1 MRLLWTAD
9 EALPPVFEALF
20 EVMAPGTVPDQDE
33 LHLRYGDGVLRLC
46 RGADL
51 RGVHVRREDIQKRLK
66 GDFMLG
72 RACAGSTRHGLRIL
86 DAMAGLGT
94 DGLALALR
102 GHRVTL
108 VERNPVLWALLSD
121 LLQRM
126 DVPDLVL
133 QLGDCRTLLES
144 PDALSTPYDVIYLD
158 PMFPQRSKRALPG
171 KPMQY
176 VTQLLGE
183 DAENGDQPDLEAL
196 RALIQSARNVAGSHV
211 VLKRRRTDPVVG
223 TPDWQLKGRSVR
235 YDMFRRL

>member
-1 MRLLWTAD
+1 MRLQWTA
-9 EALPPVFEALF
+9 EGALPPVFESLF
-20 EVMAPGTVPDQDE
+20 EVLAPDAVPDRDE
-33 LHLRYGDGVLRLC
+33 LHLRYSDGVLQLC
-46 RGADL
+46 RGTDL

-66 GDFMLG
+66 GDFLLG
-72 RACAGSTRHGLRIL
+72 RACAGSARHGLRIL

-121 LLQRM
+121 LLQRL
-126 DVPDLVL
+126 DIPGLAL
-133 QLGDCRTLLES
+133 QLADCRTLLEAQDAS
-144 PDALSTPYDVIYLD
+144 PAPYDVIYLD

-171 KPMQY
+171 KHMQY
-176 VTQLLGE
+176 VVQLLDE
-183 DAENGDQPDLEAL
+183 DAENGDQQDLEAL
-196 RALIQSARNVAGSHV
+196 PALIQSARKVAASHV
-211 VLKRRRTDPVVG
+211 VLKRRRTDPLVG